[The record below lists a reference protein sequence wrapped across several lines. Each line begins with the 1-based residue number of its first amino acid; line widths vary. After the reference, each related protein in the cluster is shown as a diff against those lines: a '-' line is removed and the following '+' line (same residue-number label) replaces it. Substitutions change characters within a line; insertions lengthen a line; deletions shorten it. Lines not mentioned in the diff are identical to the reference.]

1 MDSNPQSLCY
11 EYIKSFIIW
20 ILFTMQTSDLVAA
33 RGNIGV
39 PFVVTI
45 VITILGKCQI
55 AHILHVYQAH
65 YSGVNKLG

>member
-1 MDSNPQSLCY
+1 
-11 EYIKSFIIW
+11 
-20 ILFTMQTSDLVAA
+20 MQTSDLVAA